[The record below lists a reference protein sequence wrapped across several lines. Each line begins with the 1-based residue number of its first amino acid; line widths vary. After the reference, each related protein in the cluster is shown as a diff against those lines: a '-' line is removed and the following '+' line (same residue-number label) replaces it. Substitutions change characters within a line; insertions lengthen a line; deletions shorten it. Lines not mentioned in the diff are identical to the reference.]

1 MNLPIST
8 LELAL
13 AILCAEFA
21 LVALIVPVVLLRRE
35 RRRAAGEA
43 ASAANAVDAAQE
55 MMDDVE
61 QAEPARREA
70 LATIF
75 ASTYNLEEGE
85 VAERVDEFIA
95 REQAFY
101 QVMTSVYLER
111 DSARLKEIPEEL
123 TKVISPWIR
132 MTPSNMVD
140 AAEVDALTESNS
152 ALGAELEET
161 RRSMDE
167 LMAEYMKAFHK
178 NAASRD
184 GAAPLAAAAG
194 AAQRS
199 AADDDDVAILDG
211 DDSDAMSVSAAA
223 AELAAELATDTGA
236 AAVVGDDAMTS
247 ADDAAEVTS
256 VGAETVSGL
265 EQAED
270 ALADIAAD
278 IDALIDD
285 ADDADDA
292 DAPARED
299 AVDPDAIVDELL
311 DAAPQGGV
319 EAAAEGERAAAPAAM
334 EDTVADGAAEDDLVD
349 EVFIDVSADDD
360 DAELEG
366 TLSRSADTLS
376 QEDAD
381 DLASLFDDELA
392 ALDAVD
398 AERDEAAA

>member
-1 MNLPIST
+1 MNLPLTT

-13 AILCAEFA
+13 AILCVEFA
-21 LVALIVPVVLLRRE
+21 LIALLVPVVLLRRA
-35 RRRAAGEA
+35 RRLAAGEA
-43 ASAANAVDAAQE
+43 ASAASAADAAQE
-55 MMDDVE
+55 LMEDVE

-75 ASTYNLEEGE
+75 ASTYKLDDAE
-85 VAERVDEFIA
+85 VAGRVDEFIA

-140 AAEVDALTESNS
+140 AAEVDALSESNS

-178 NAASRD
+178 DAAARD
-184 GAAPLAAAAG
+184 GAAPPAAAAG
-194 AAQRS
+194 TAPREAM
-199 AADDDDVAILDG
+199 ADGDVAIGDG
-211 DDSDAMSVSAAA
+211 ADGGPVSTSAE
-223 AELAAELATDTGA
+223 ELAAELAADA
-236 AAVVGDDAMTS
+236 AAA
-247 ADDAAEVTS
+247 APPDDAAGAASADTGTPSMTS
-256 VGAETVSGL
+256 
-265 EQAED
+265 D
-270 ALADIAAD
+270 AADPLADIAAD

-285 ADDADDA
+285 ADDSEAAGASTPD
-292 DAPARED
+292 D
-299 AVDPDAIVDELL
+299 AVDLDAIIDEVRGDAPPDAPGAVAADES
-311 DAAPQGGV
+311 
-319 EAAAEGERAAAPAAM
+319 EAASEATHD
-334 EDTVADGAAEDDLVD
+334 DTAADGAAGDEVPG

-360 DAELEG
+360 EADLDG
-366 TLSRSADTLS
+366 TAPRDTEPLG
-376 QEDAD
+376 QVDAD

-398 AERDEAAA
+398 EERDEAAA